1 MISTNFGLN
10 PAGRLGENGVS
21 PKDVVLTE
29 PIQKYQVLRRIGE
42 GGMAEVF
49 LAEMRCQP
57 GYNKRVAVKRV
68 LPRLA
73 GNDRFLRMF
82 LDEARLGLLLNHANI
97 VHVFDVGRA
106 GGAYFIVMEYVN
118 GVNLK
123 ELLKRQAGRN
133 ALLPV
138 EIGVFIA
145 IEICRGLDYA
155 HHLSDRDGNPLNV
168 VHHDVNPANVLLSV
182 NGEVKLVD
190 FGLSEA
196 AVHVE
201 KTDPDIVRGKFGYLS
216 PEAAYG
222 LGADARSDVYAA
234 GIVLYEMLTGM
245 RLFEG
250 KSDVEAI
257 QLAREAHIPPPREHN
272 PDIPRSLENV
282 LYGALARDP
291 HNRYQ
296 NARAF
301 ARALTEAL
309 FELGRPINAF
319 TIGGLVE
326 VVRDELRGERSE
338 RAALIELMIEEELLQ
353 IESLDFGPNNPDE
366 PLVDTRRWFK

>member
-1 MISTNFGLN
+1 
-10 PAGRLGENGVS
+10 V
-21 PKDVVLTE
+21 TE
-29 PIQKYQVLRRIGE
+29 PLQKYQVLRRIGE

-49 LAEMRCQP
+49 LSEMRCQP
-57 GYNKRVAVKRV
+57 GYHKRVALKRV

-106 GGAYFIVMEYVN
+106 GDAYFIVMEYVN

-123 ELLKRQAGRN
+123 EMLKRQAAHD

-138 EIGVFIA
+138 EMSTFIA

-155 HHLSDRDGNPLNV
+155 HNLTDRDGNPLNV

-182 NGEVKLVD
+182 NGEIKLVD

-196 AVHVE
+196 GVHVE

-222 LGADARSDVYAA
+222 MGADARSDVYAA
-234 GIVLYEMLTGM
+234 GIVLYEMLTGT

-250 KSDVEAI
+250 KTDIEAI
-257 QLAREAHIPPPREHN
+257 QLARKAHIPPPHERN
-272 PDIPRSLENV
+272 PDISSSLEDV
-282 LYGALARDP
+282 LYRALARDP
-291 HNRYQ
+291 QQRFQ
-296 NARAF
+296 DARAF
-301 ARALTEAL
+301 GRALTEAM

-319 TIGGLVE
+319 AIGSLVE

-338 RAALIELMIEEELLQ
+338 RAALIELMIEEELMQ
-353 IESLDFGPNNPDE
+353 IDALDFGPNIPVD
-366 PLVDTRRWFK
+366 PLVDPRRWFK

>member
-1 MISTNFGLN
+1 M
-10 PAGRLGENGVS
+10 
-21 PKDVVLTE
+21 TE
-29 PIQKYQVLRRIGE
+29 PSQKYQVLRRIGE

-57 GYNKRVAVKRV
+57 GYNKHVALKRV

-106 GGAYFIVMEYVN
+106 GEAYFIVMEYVN

-123 ELLKRQAGRN
+123 ELLKRQGAH
-133 ALLPV
+133 ATLLPV
-138 EIGVFIA
+138 EMSAFIA
-145 IEICRGLDYA
+145 VEICRALHYA
-155 HHLSDRDGNPLNV
+155 HQLCDRAGNPLRV

-182 NGEVKLVD
+182 NGEIKVVD

-222 LGADARSDVYAA
+222 MGADARSDVYAT
-234 GIVLYEMLTGM
+234 GIVLFEMLTGT

-250 KSDVEAI
+250 KSDQEAI
-257 QLAREAHIPPPREHN
+257 QMARAAKVPSPRERN
-272 PDIPRSLENV
+272 PDIPPALEEV
-282 LYGALARDP
+282 LYRSLARDP
-291 HNRYQ
+291 KERYQ
-296 NARAF
+296 SSRAF

-309 FELGRPINAF
+309 YVDLGRPINAF
-319 TIGGLVE
+319 TIGSLVE

-338 RAALIELMIEEELLQ
+338 RAALIELMIEEELVQ
-353 IESLDFGPNNPDE
+353 IESLDFGPHSPGN
-366 PLVDTRRWFK
+366 PLVDPRRWFK

>member
-1 MISTNFGLN
+1 
-10 PAGRLGENGVS
+10 V
-21 PKDVVLTE
+21 TE

-57 GYNKRVAVKRV
+57 GYHKRVALKRV

-73 GNDRFLRMF
+73 GNERFLRMF

-106 GGAYFIVMEYVN
+106 NDAYFIVMEYVN

-123 ELLKRQAGRN
+123 EMLKRQA
-133 ALLPV
+133 AHDTLLPV
-138 EIGVFIA
+138 EMSVFLA

-155 HHLSDRDGNPLNV
+155 HNLTDREGNPLNV

-196 AVHVE
+196 GVHVE

-222 LGADARSDVYAA
+222 MGADARSDVYAA
-234 GIVLYEMLTGM
+234 GIVLYEMLTGT

-250 KSDVEAI
+250 RTDIEAI
-257 QLAREAHIPPPREHN
+257 QLARTAHVPPPHERN
-272 PDIPRSLENV
+272 PDISPTLENV
-282 LYGALARDP
+282 LYRALARDP
-291 HNRYQ
+291 QQRFQ
-296 NARAF
+296 DARAF
-301 ARALTEAL
+301 GRALTEAM

-319 TIGGLVE
+319 TIGSLVE

-338 RAALIELMIEEELLQ
+338 RAALIELMIEEELMQ
-353 IESLDFGPNNPDE
+353 IESLDFGPE
-366 PLVDTRRWFK
+366 IHVDQIVDPRRWFK

>member
-1 MISTNFGLN
+1 M
-10 PAGRLGENGVS
+10 
-21 PKDVVLTE
+21 
-29 PIQKYQVLRRIGE
+29 LRRIGE
-42 GGMAEVF
+42 GGMAEVY

-57 GYNKRVAVKRV
+57 GYNKRVALKRV

-73 GNDRFLRMF
+73 GNERFLRMF

-106 GGAYFIVMEYVN
+106 GDAYFIVMEYVN
-118 GVNLK
+118 GINLK
-123 ELLKRQAGRN
+123 EMLKRQAERQT
-133 ALLPV
+133 LLPV
-138 EIGVFIA
+138 EMSVFLA

-155 HHLSDRDGNPLNV
+155 HHLIDRDGTPLNV

-201 KTDPDIVRGKFGYLS
+201 RTDPDIVRGKFGYLS

-222 LGADARSDVYAA
+222 MGGDARSDVYAA
-234 GIVLYEMLTGM
+234 GIVLYEMLTGT

-250 KSDVEAI
+250 KTDIEAI
-257 QLAREAHIPPPREHN
+257 QLARAAEIPRPSEVN
-272 PDIPRSLENV
+272 ADIPRALEEV
-282 LYGALARDP
+282 LYRALAREP
-291 HNRYQ
+291 QERFQ
-296 NARAF
+296 QARAF
-301 ARALTEAL
+301 GRALTDVL

-319 TIGGLVE
+319 AIGGLVE

-353 IESLDFGPNNPDE
+353 IDSLDFGPGPAE
-366 PLVDTRRWFK
+366 PLVDPRRWFK